1 METDWV
7 GLMLDVTDFKLA
19 ILNMF
24 KELKDSMLATLNRES
39 Q

>member
-1 METDWV
+1 
-7 GLMLDVTDFKLA
+7 MLDVTDFRLA
-19 ILNMF
+19 IFDMF